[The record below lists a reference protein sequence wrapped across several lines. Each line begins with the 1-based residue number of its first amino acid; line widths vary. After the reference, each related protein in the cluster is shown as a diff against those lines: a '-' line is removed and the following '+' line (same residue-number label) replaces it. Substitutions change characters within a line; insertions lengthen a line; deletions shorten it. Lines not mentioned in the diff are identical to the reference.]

1 VSRTAA
7 ITEHTTQTG
16 GHTTFYLAAGPE
28 DGPLVIFLHGWPE
41 LSLSWRH
48 QLPALA
54 EAGFRCVAPD
64 MRGYGRSSV
73 YGKHEDYAQELIV
86 ADMIGLLEHLGSE
99 RAVWVGHDWG
109 CATVWNI
116 ASHHPERCV
125 AVANLCVP
133 YRTLECGLDAL
144 LALVDRSVYSEDEFP
159 AGQWDYQYFYQENF
173 AAATAEMDANPYN
186 TARLLFRKG
195 NPAGRGSPTLTA
207 MIRRNGGWFGGADEA
222 PDMPRDDDVVSE
234 ADLTVYAEAL
244 SRNGF
249 FGANSYY
256 MNHAANADYANRSVN
271 GGRLDLP
278 VLFIG
283 AAYDYTC
290 ETATSPLAGPM
301 RELCSNL
308 SETEIASGHW
318 MAQEQPAEVNA
329 ALVRWLAPQS
339 GQG

>member
-1 VSRTAA
+1 MSATPA
-7 ITEHTTQTG
+7 ITEHSIQTG
-16 GHTTFYLAAGPE
+16 AHTTFYLAAGPE
-28 DGPLVIFLHGWPE
+28 EGPLVIFVHGWPE

-54 EAGFRCVAPD
+54 ELGYRCVAPD
-64 MRGYGRSSV
+64 LRGYGRSSV
-73 YGKHEDYAQELIV
+73 YQTHEDYAQELV
-86 ADMIGLLEHLGSE
+86 VTDMIGLLDQLGSE

-109 CATVWNI
+109 CSTVWNI

-133 YRTLECGLDAL
+133 YRTLEYGLDAL
-144 LALVDRSVYSEDEFP
+144 VALVDRTVYPEDEYP
-159 AGQWDYQYFYQENF
+159 AGQWDYQCFYEENF
-173 AAATAEMDANPYN
+173 AKAKAEMEANPAN
-186 TARLLFRKG
+186 TAKLLFRKG
-195 NPAGRGSPTLTA
+195 DPAGRGSPTLTA
-207 MIRRNGGWFGGADEA
+207 MIRRNGGWFGGAEEA
-222 PDMPRDDDVVSE
+222 PDLPRDDDVVSE
-234 ADLTVYAEAL
+234 ADLAVYAEAL

-256 MNHAANADYANRSVN
+256 MNHAANKAYADRSVN

-290 ETATSPLAGPM
+290 ETATSPLAEPM

-308 SETEIASGHW
+308 SEVEIESGHW
-318 MAQEQPAEVNA
+318 MAQEKPTEVSA
-329 ALVRWLAPQS
+329 ALRQWLTSEQL
-339 GQG
+339 